1 MRQEIS
7 QISQIYKVTQ
17 KAAIKW
23 EESLSLLKLS
33 RAWAGSNEVQIADIA
48 EILENG
54 SFEFMLTV
62 LRPAL
67 MLKVHDF
74 PCVQAPR

>member
-1 MRQEIS
+1 MEHWTLFLNSYALRARDLTDLTDFNL
-7 QISQIYKVTQ
+7 TQ

-48 EILENG
+48 EIFVG
-54 SFEFMLTV
+54 GRIIVSIIS
-62 LRPAL
+62 
-67 MLKVHDF
+67 D
-74 PCVQAPR
+74 